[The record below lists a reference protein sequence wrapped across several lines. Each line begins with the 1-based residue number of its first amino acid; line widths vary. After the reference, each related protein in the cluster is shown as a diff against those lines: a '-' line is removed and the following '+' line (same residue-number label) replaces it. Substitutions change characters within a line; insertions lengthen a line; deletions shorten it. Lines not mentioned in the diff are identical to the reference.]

1 MGINKKTETLIEA
14 IAVPYS
20 VSEKQAEIAKKIVK
34 ARLEG
39 NLIVQDFCSANGIS
53 SKSYYKYF
61 ENEDFASYVNQLQD
75 AVIPTDEREAW
86 QKVKKQILKLADKP
100 NLSIKELDVFMDVF
114 SYVIESDKRERSEAL
129 GLTETKKPLT
139 AQTLDDKKAVLLTRL
154 KG

>member
-1 MGINKKTETLIEA
+1 MGLNKKAESLIEA

-39 NLIVQDFCSANGIS
+39 TLIVQDFCSANGIS
-53 SKSYYKYF
+53 TKSYYKYF

-75 AVIPTDEREAW
+75 AVIPTDERDAW

-100 NLSIKELDVFMDVF
+100 NLSLKEIEVFTTTF
-114 SYVIESDKRERSEAL
+114 QYVVDSDKRERSEAL
-129 GLTETKKPLT
+129 GLTDGKKPLT
-139 AQTLDDKKAVLLTRL
+139 EKTLEDKKAFLLSRL
-154 KG
+154 KS